1 MIILKYTE
9 YDDKTLKHLQNLELM
24 ILKDFIKICEE
35 NDLTYYMY
43 AGSLLGAVR
52 HNGFIPWDDDLDVVM
67 FRDDF
72 EKFKKIFISS
82 GNDKYELLSNE
93 TQKDYFHLLAKLM
106 IKGTKFEESWVSQV
120 NFHIGINMDI
130 FVLDDLSDNNLKR
143 NYQLKKS
150 FLYNKLLIM
159 SKIKLDDL
167 PFVTKLITHGGYYIL
182 NLFRIKPSTLNKRCL
197 NFLKKY
203 KNSDAECVFDISATA
218 EEYPQIFQKTD
229 FKDVKKI
236 KFEDIEVNIPQGYD
250 NILKSLYGDYMQL
263 PPEEDRYNHI
273 TETLDFGSYKFHNG
287 L

>member
-1 MIILKYTE
+1 MKYTE
-9 YDDKTLKHLQNLELM
+9 YDNQTLKHLQSLELM

-35 NDLTYYMY
+35 NNLTYYMY

-72 EKFKKIFISS
+72 EKFKEIFIASQ
-82 GNDKYELLSNE
+82 NDKYELLCNE
-93 TQKDYFHLLAKLM
+93 THRDYFHLLAKLM
-106 IKGTKFEESWVSQV
+106 LKGTKFEESWVNQV
-120 NFHIGINMDI
+120 DFHIGINMDI
-130 FVLDDLSDNNLKR
+130 FVLDDLSDNNFKR

-150 FLYNKLLIM
+150 FFYNKLLIM

-167 PFVTKLITHGGYYIL
+167 PFVTKVITHTGYHIL

-203 KNSDAECVFDISATA
+203 KNSNAKCVFDISATA
-218 EEYPQIFQKTD
+218 EEYPQIFSKDD
-229 FKDVKKI
+229 FKDIQKI
-236 KFEDIEVNIPQGYD
+236 QFEDINVNIPSGYD

-263 PPEEDRYNHI
+263 PPKEDRYNHI
-273 TETLDFGSYKFHNG
+273 TETLDFGCYK
-287 L
+287 

>member
-1 MIILKYTE
+1 MKYTD

-35 NDLTYYMY
+35 NDLTYFMY

-52 HNGFIPWDDDLDVVM
+52 HNGFIPWDDDLDVIM

-82 GNDKYELLSNE
+82 KNDKYELLANE
-93 TQKDYFHLLAKLM
+93 THEDYFHLLAKLM
-106 IKGTKFEESWVSQV
+106 LKNTKFEESWVSQV
-120 NFHIGINMDI
+120 DFHIGINMDI
-130 FVLDDLSDNNLKR
+130 FVLDDLSEGNFKK
-143 NYQLKKS
+143 NYQLKKC

-167 PFVTKLITHGGYYIL
+167 PFITKLITHAGYHFL
-182 NLFRIKPSTLNKRCL
+182 NLFRIKPSTLNRRCL
-197 NFLKKY
+197 NFLKNY
-203 KNSDAECVFDISATA
+203 KNPNSEFVFDISATA
-218 EEYPQIFQKTD
+218 EEYPQIFKRND
-229 FKDVKKI
+229 FKEVKRI

-273 TETLDFGSYKFHNG
+273 TETLDFGPY
-287 L
+287 